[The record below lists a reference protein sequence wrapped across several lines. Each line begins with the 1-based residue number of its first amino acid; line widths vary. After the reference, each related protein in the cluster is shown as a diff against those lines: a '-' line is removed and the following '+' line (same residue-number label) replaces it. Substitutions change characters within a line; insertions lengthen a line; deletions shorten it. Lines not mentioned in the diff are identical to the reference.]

1 LRKTHKKI
9 ELTLVVCAGIGPCME
24 IMSNNPLYWV
34 TIVDSKFK
42 QDLVMW
48 FGNVN
53 MANPKKQTTFLNT

>member
-1 LRKTHKKI
+1 LRKTQKKI
-9 ELTLVVCAGIGPCME
+9 ELTLVVFAGIGPCMDY
-24 IMSNNPLYWV
+24 SNNPLYWV

-48 FGNVN
+48 FGNIN